1 MGGYALITCKED
13 HFSRIISCH
22 TNKLKLQICKR
33 KRKSLLWPNFTFTF
47 LIVVIWD
54 WTNRRLLSLKEN
66 LLKKHDKL
74 KSDEKGDKSE
84 SDVDDVDA
92 DDDNELYPRGLEYLI
107 ISTNPTYDDED
118 NNEEYTFEKF
128 YQQ

>member
-1 MGGYALITCKED
+1 M
-13 HFSRIISCH
+13 
-22 TNKLKLQICKR
+22 
-33 KRKSLLWPNFTFTF
+33 
-47 LIVVIWD
+47 
-54 WTNRRLLSLKEN
+54 KEN

-74 KSDEKGDKSE
+74 KSDKKGDKSE

-118 NNEEYTFEKF
+118 NNEEYTFETF
-128 YQQ
+128 YQQYIHRILIIQLKR